1 MADGYELSLD
11 IDVSALKQADNKIK
25 DMITHTT
32 ELHRTMSQIFGN
44 IDVAKL
50 GMALGKVQTYFDDLS
65 KSKVSPDVDTSK
77 LEHLYDVMEKIVR
90 SISNISSVA
99 KDRQGF
105 EFFDTNKVHITS
117 DGLWEVERNI
127 ARINREL
134 KDTKKQWDATFDL
147 KVDKSKFHASIN
159 PQTGNP
165 YKSGGKYNE
174 EYAAWE
180 QAEKDRLAAE
190 GVNQR
195 ISLEAKRKALQ
206 EELKQVEAQAA
217 FLRKTAAERTDY
229 VIAQTQREVREQNKL
244 VREHQQEY
252 ANVLAEMRKNQ
263 NQIAGFEKE
272 NIDGQNDAR
281 IKHLENRYI
290 ELNETRKRLE
300 QDYGQ
305 FLVEIAEKH
314 NADVLAIEA
323 KRIKAKRQ
331 LQEEQWRREMETPEG
346 ALMSAEYAKTI
357 DEMKQAQKNVLAAR
371 NKVNVDDKDTI
382 DKLNTA
388 YIKLRADIEELTKA
402 EKNEQS
408 LQPTIR
414 NEYARLIRELDKL
427 QEAKK
432 GWADTM
438 RYKSNDAEA
447 QNARNN
453 LIAREKDVQARIDAI
468 KAGAGQKLDQE
479 DRRFAAEKAQREL
492 AETERL
498 EAQKN
503 AIRKKQWQEWN
514 AYRQKYRT
522 IDADT
527 ANRVLQSASQSKN
540 VAQSAR
546 AIERLKNAI
555 KHLNTEDEKYE
566 ETLKALNKEIEKH
579 THEIKM
585 ATDVS
590 YRQRQEEKKHTTY
603 DGALKYKEEAR
614 TLKDQIK
621 AIEYLKIAR
630 QNLDRVALGESEYKR
645 KMEKLNKEIR
655 RSQREV
661 NKLQEDFKN
670 FNSKAGDLM
679 GQLSRRITALF
690 SLSAIENYVQ
700 KIASIRGEFEIQ
712 QRSLQVLI
720 GSQEE
725 ANKIWEQTVALA
737 VKSPFRVKE
746 LVTYTKQLAAYRIET
761 EKLHDTTRMLADVSA
776 GLGVDMNR
784 LILAYGQ
791 VKAANY
797 LRGTELRQFSE
808 AGVNLLKDL
817 ADYFTAIEGRAVS
830 VAQVFDRVSKRMVTF
845 EHVDAIM
852 RNITSEGGQFYK
864 MQEKQSETLK
874 GMLMN
879 FQDSMDLMMDSI
891 GKDYEG
897 ALKSSVAFAKML
909 VEQWRMLAP
918 LVSIASAAA
927 LVFTARLIKAKM
939 ASISLVA
946 TLKSISWGGWLTMA
960 GGVAY
965 AIYQWVEAA
974 QQFKKELRA
983 VDKEMSKTLAEG
995 LNMYQTLAEACN
1007 DATKSEKERHDAY
1020 VKLSTQFKEI
1030 LPDQLLELEYV
1041 QGLAGNY
1048 KEVERAMQS
1057 YYNNKARQLKLDKIE
1072 SKYGK
1077 DIQTDLD
1084 DLIGGVEDRL
1094 DDFQTVYGDK
1104 LLSDV
1109 KKNRLSMAFGAIST
1123 QVVED
1128 IKKGEVEIKNL
1139 RSEIKR
1145 RWFDYFK
1152 GDNLAQ
1158 EIINKL
1164 MPTINGKVVA
1174 ASAQNIMFNFKELSD
1189 VLTDFSKQVD
1199 NIQGLPYES
1208 DAQSQAIMLLK
1219 DETAAVEELQQAYR
1233 KLTNLYV
1240 DRAKAP
1246 ETGNG
1251 LTKSKYTNDIS
1262 TILNELIEKYPQYT
1276 KLIENFQDGMLRVK
1290 NNVWGLLEFSQK
1302 FESEFVKRI
1311 SDGFGLVTQVTSE
1324 YSDATAEEIQILVDQ
1339 TKEKLTNLANDK
1351 AWTDGFKIGIEGI
1364 KKLAE
1369 QYNISLSDFANYM
1382 PKVEQTSADLA
1393 KQYDALA
1400 DSFKQRRE
1408 DLVSS
1413 MSVNFNQ
1420 LSLAQAILSEKYTV
1434 EQLQILEDFWREV
1447 AKLYGHHEK
1456 DTTGGAG
1463 KDWFAEMGKAIRDTH
1478 KDFLILHK
1486 DLDKTRALEL
1496 ALEKHSDVFAEA
1508 AKGAKMLGL
1517 SLREFSSLLVEDN
1530 AIAALED
1537 LLSRIP
1543 ETASKSRLAIEKMIG
1558 ELRGGEEVRQ
1568 MQERYEELSNQIE
1581 KVFGTYELSLELK
1594 DMNIP
1599 TNIAERLFNFKSIDL
1614 SELRQ
1619 KALDELGVINQEGT
1633 DAEIIERLKEGDVSK
1648 ERIKLTEDTLKKI
1661 SELEAKELE
1670 DRIKKFYKFLQ
1681 DTSDAVKVAQDKGAF
1696 DIQFATELL
1705 NSGKL
1710 TVEQYRQAISKIIED
1725 TNKEISK
1732 INLEKFKD
1740 SPEYIAAMGS
1750 MAGYTAQELTKL
1762 QTTIKDL
1769 IAKSSSTMQPE
1780 EIKAYNNAL
1789 DKINDQLD
1797 RLKSPLSKTAI
1808 SEIKEINRLTRKLNE
1823 EKEKQQKLE
1832 DKRSDLEHQSRMLT
1846 SKLMQQETQGAAQ
1859 EEIDETI
1866 SQIKETQEGIA
1877 DVNGEINTTAGNIED
1892 IGSKLQKLYGGTSK
1906 GWAKAN
1912 KALTETF
1919 RAIDG
1924 AVQIF
1929 NEVKDLAESFGAD
1942 VDTGAWA
1949 ELSIIME
1956 GISDMSQK
1964 FQSSWQSFI
1973 SGDIAGGIV
1982 GAIGGIFSII
1992 KMFNSIHDD
2001 KLEQQIKQQAKA
2013 IEDLNKAYEKLQE
2026 DLEVEYDMDAMT
2038 ALTDDAISKLD
2049 EQIDAYESMIELEQ
2063 EKKKTDQEKIDE
2075 YYEERENKI
2084 AEREALLAKQIQE
2097 AGGFGDKEAYKSAA
2111 EDFVDAWLSA
2121 YQETGN
2127 GLSGLDE
2134 QFDEFF
2140 NNMVKKQLLNRG
2152 MKEVLENFYSQFDG
2166 MFGAD
2171 DESGAEA
2178 TEAELKALK
2187 STWDDIRIKA
2197 DNVLHSITDV
2207 MGVSD
2212 DIRNKGGLGTLQKGI
2227 QGITEDQADV
2237 VAAFLNSLRFMVGEQ
2252 NSYMQ
2257 NIDTKCGDI
2266 DAPNTILGQLRLI
2279 ADNTASIHKLLRS
2292 VTTATG
2298 HSQGGYGIKVI
2309 M

>member
-32 ELHRTMSQIFGN
+32 ELHRAMSQMFGN

-65 KSKVSPDVDTSK
+65 KSKVSPNVDTTK
-77 LEHLYDVMEKIVR
+77 LEHLYDVMGDIIGR
-90 SISNISSVA
+90 ISAISSIV
-99 KDRQGF
+99 K
-105 EFFDTNKVHITS
+105 EFHDTNKVHTTS
-117 DGLWEVERNI
+117 EGLWDVERNI

-134 KDTKKQWDATFDL
+134 EETKKLWNATFDL
-147 KVDKSKFHASIN
+147 NVDKSQFQPSIN
-159 PQTGNP
+159 PSSGKPFGKTSDT
-165 YKSGGKYNE
+165 YKQ
-174 EYAAWE
+174 EYAEWE
-180 QAEKDRLAAE
+180 KLEKAKLAAAGADIRE
-190 GVNQR
+190 R
-195 ISLEAKRKALQ
+195 LEKEREALQ
-206 EELKQVEAQAA
+206 EELKEAQAQA
-217 FLRKTAAERTDY
+217 ALLKKTAAERTDY
-229 VIAQTQREVREQNKL
+229 VIAQTQREVREKNKL

-252 ANVLAEMRKNQ
+252 ARVLADMRKNQ

-272 NIDGQNDAR
+272 NIDGQNKAR
-281 IKHLENRYI
+281 IQYLENIYI
-290 ELNETRKRLE
+290 ELNEKRKRLE

-305 FLVEIAEKH
+305 FLVEIAEEH
-314 NADVLAIEA
+314 NADMLAIEA

-331 LQEEQWRREMETPEG
+331 LQEEQWQKELETPEG

-357 DEMKQAQKNVLAAR
+357 EAMKQAQKNVLAAR

-408 LQPTIR
+408 LQPTLR

-432 GWADTM
+432 GWAETM
-438 RYKSNDAEA
+438 RYKSDDAEA
-447 QNARNN
+447 KKAIKDLENRA
-453 LIAREKDVQARIDAI
+453 KDVKSRIDAI
-468 KAGAGQKLDQE
+468 KAGAGQKIYQE

-492 AETERL
+492 AETERVEKEKAAIRAKYLKDFSDKMNRYGAVNSSQVGHVLSTANKSQNLIQEEAAIKKLL
-498 EAQKN
+498 EAKARLNRDDKN
-503 AIRKKQWQEWN
+503 YEKTLAKLDKAI
-514 AYRQKYRT
+514 
-522 IDADT
+522 AD
-527 ANRVLQSASQSKN
+527 
-540 VAQSAR
+540 
-546 AIERLKNAI
+546 
-555 KHLNTEDEKYE
+555 
-566 ETLKALNKEIEKH
+566 H
-579 THEIKM
+579 THRVKM
-585 ATDVS
+585 LTDAS

-603 DGALKYKEEAR
+603 DGALKYKKEAR

-645 KMEKLNKEIR
+645 KMETLNKEIR

-679 GQLSRRITALF
+679 GQLSRRMAALF
-690 SLSAIENYVQ
+690 SVSAIESYVQ

-879 FQDSMDLMMDSI
+879 FQDSIDLMMDSI

-897 ALKSSVAFAKML
+897 ALKSSVDFAKML

-960 GGVAY
+960 AGVAY

-995 LNMYQTLAEACN
+995 LNMYQTLVEACN

-1041 QGLAGNY
+1041 RGLTGNY

-1072 SKYGK
+1072 IKYGK

-1164 MPTINGKVVA
+1164 MPTIKGEVVA
-1174 ASAQNIMFNFKELSD
+1174 TSAQNMMFNFRELSD
-1189 VLTDFSKQVD
+1189 VLTDFSKQVN

-1208 DAQSQAIMLLK
+1208 DAQGQAINLLK
-1219 DETAAVEELQQAYR
+1219 DETAAVEELQRAYN

-1240 DRAKAP
+1240 ERAKAS

-1262 TILNELIEKYPQYT
+1262 AILNELIEKYPQYT
-1276 KLIENFQDGMLRVK
+1276 KLIEDFQDGMLGVK

-1302 FESEFVKRI
+1302 FESEFVHRI
-1311 SDGFGLVTQVTSE
+1311 ADGFGLVTQ
-1324 YSDATAEEIQILVDQ
+1324 ATAEYSTETAKEIEILVSQ
-1339 TKEKLTNLANDK
+1339 TKEKLGNLADGK
-1351 AWTDGFKIGIEGI
+1351 AWTDGFEKGMNGI

-1369 QYNISLSDFANYM
+1369 QYGISLSDFANYM

-1400 DSFKQRRE
+1400 DTYEDRRKK
-1408 DLVSS
+1408 
-1413 MSVNFNQ
+1413 
-1420 LSLAQAILSEKYTV
+1420 LAASASEVPLFHAQYIQSEKYTK
-1434 EQLQILEDFWREV
+1434 EQLQNLENFWSKV
-1447 AKLYGHHEK
+1447 AKLYGHFEK

-1478 KDFLILHK
+1478 KDFLTLHK
-1486 DLDKTRALEL
+1486 DLDETRALEL
-1496 ALEKHSDVFAEA
+1496 AMAKHSDVFAEA
-1508 AKGAKMLGL
+1508 AKGAKMVGL
-1517 SLREFSSLLVEDN
+1517 SLSDFNDLLKEDN
-1530 AIAALED
+1530 AINALEYLFD
-1537 LLSRIP
+1537 LIP
-1543 ETASKSRLAIEKMIG
+1543 ESAAKSRLAIEKMIG
-1558 ELRGGEEVRQ
+1558 ELKGGEEVGVAQ
-1568 MQERYEELSNQIE
+1568 KSYEELSKQIE
-1581 KVFGTYELSLELK
+1581 RIFGTYELSLELK

-1599 TNIAERLFNFKSIDL
+1599 SDLAEKLFNFKSIDL
-1614 SELRQ
+1614 SELRKQ
-1619 KALDELGVINQEGT
+1619 VLREISPFNLGESDGEILNTLKVNGIDEQSV
-1633 DAEIIERLKEGDVSK
+1633 
-1648 ERIKLTEDTLKKI
+1648 KLVEDTLKKLAKME
-1661 SELEAKELE
+1661 SEALE

-1681 DTSDAVKVAQDKGAF
+1681 DTSDAVKVAREKGDF
-1696 DIQFATELL
+1696 DILFATELFK
-1705 NSGKL
+1705 SGKL
-1710 TVEQYRQAISKIIED
+1710 DINQYKQAIGEIIAD
-1725 TNKEISK
+1725 TNKAISK

-1740 SPEYIAAMGS
+1740 SPEYIAAMGD

-1780 EIKAYNNAL
+1780 EIKAYNDAL

-1797 RLKSPLSKTAI
+1797 RLKSPFAKTAI
-1808 SEIKEINRLTRKLNE
+1808 SEIKEINRLTRELT
-1823 EKEKQQKLE
+1823 KEKSKQQILE
-1832 DKRSDLEHQSRMLT
+1832 YNRSDYEGQLT
-1846 SKLMQQETQGAAQ
+1846 LLMVELGRLKNQNAPQAEIDATIKKIQETQ
-1859 EEIDETI
+1859 E
-1866 SQIKETQEGIA
+1866 KIA
-1877 DVNGEINTTAGNIED
+1877 NINGDLNTTAGNIEN
-1892 IGSKLQKLYGGTSK
+1892 IGSKLQKLLGGTSK

-1964 FQSSWQSFI
+1964 FQSSWQSFM
-1973 SGDIAGGIV
+1973 SGDIFGGIA

-2140 NNMVKKQLLNRG
+2140 NNMIKKQLLNRG
-2152 MKEVLENFYSQFDG
+2152 MKDILENFYAQFDG

-2171 DESGAEA
+2171 DESGAKA
-2178 TEAELKALK
+2178 TEAELEALK

-2197 DNVLHSITDV
+2197 DNVLQSITDV

-2212 DIRNKGGLGTLQKGI
+2212 DIRNTGGLGTLQKGI

>member
-11 IDVSALKQADNKIK
+11 IDVSVLKQADNKIK

-32 ELHRTMSQIFGN
+32 ELHRAMSQMFGN
-44 IDVAKL
+44 INVAKL
-50 GMALGKVQTYFDDLS
+50 GMALGKVQNYFNDLS
-65 KSKVSPDVDTSK
+65 QSKVSPSVDTTK
-77 LEHLYDVMEKIVR
+77 LEHLYDVMGDIIGR
-90 SISNISSVA
+90 ISLISSTV
-99 KDRQGF
+99 K
-105 EFFDTNKVHITS
+105 EFYDTSKVHTTS
-117 DGLWEVERNI
+117 EGLWDVERNI

-134 KDTKKQWDATFDL
+134 EETKKLWNATFDL
-147 KVDKSKFHASIN
+147 TVDKSKFQAPIHTDGKFAGQAFGKTSDK
-159 PQTGNP
+159 
-165 YKSGGKYNE
+165 YKQA
-174 EYAAWE
+174 YAEWE
-180 QAEKDRLAAE
+180 KLEKAKLAAAGADIRE
-190 GVNQR
+190 R
-195 ISLEAKRKALQ
+195 LEKEREALQ
-206 EELKQVEAQAA
+206 EELREAQAQA
-217 FLRKTAAERTDY
+217 ALLKKTAAERTDY
-229 VIAQTQREVREQNKL
+229 VIAQTQREVREKNKL

-252 ANVLAEMRKNQ
+252 AKVLAEMRKSQ

-281 IKHLENRYI
+281 IKHLKNRYI

-305 FLVEIAEKH
+305 FLVGIAEKH

-331 LQEEQWRREMETPEG
+331 LEEEKRQRELETPDK
-346 ALMSAEYAKTI
+346 ALEFANSAKTI
-357 DEMKQAQKNVLAAR
+357 EAMKQAQKNLLAAR
-371 NKVNVDDKDTI
+371 NKVNVDDKDKI
-382 DKLNTA
+382 DELNTA

-408 LQPTIR
+408 LQPTLR

-432 GWADTM
+432 RWAETM
-438 RYKSNDAEA
+438 RYKSEDAEA
-447 QNARNN
+447 TKAVKDLEDRAN
-453 LIAREKDVQARIDAI
+453 DVQARIDVL

-540 VAQSAR
+540 VAQAAR

-555 KHLNTEDEKYE
+555 RHLNTEDEKYE

-579 THEIKM
+579 THEIKK
-585 ATDVS
+585 ATDAS
-590 YRQRQEEKKHTTY
+590 YRDKDKHGTY

-645 KMEKLNKEIR
+645 KMETLNKEIR

-679 GQLSRRITALF
+679 GQLSRRMAALF
-690 SLSAIENYVQ
+690 SVSAIENYVR

-712 QRSLQVLI
+712 QRSLQVLVD
-720 GSQEE
+720 SQEE

-995 LNMYQTLAEACN
+995 LNMYQTLVEACN

-1123 QVVED
+1123 QVIED

-1139 RSEIKR
+1139 RSEIKH

-1152 GDNLAQ
+1152 GDNFAQ
-1158 EIINKL
+1158 EVINKL
-1164 MPTINGKVVA
+1164 LPTIKGEVVA
-1174 ASAQNIMFNFKELSD
+1174 ASAQNIMYNFRELSD
-1189 VLTDFSKQVD
+1189 VLTDFTKQVN

-1276 KLIENFQDGMLRVK
+1276 KVIEEFQDGMLIVK
-1290 NNVWGLLEFSQK
+1290 NSEWGLLEFSQK

-1393 KQYDALA
+1393 NQYDALA

-1478 KDFLILHK
+1478 KDFLTLHK

-1517 SLREFSSLLVEDN
+1517 SLRDFSSLLVEDN

-1537 LLSRIP
+1537 LLARIP
-1543 ETASKSRLAIEKMIG
+1543 ENALKSRLAIEKMIG
-1558 ELRGGEEVRQ
+1558 ELRGGEEVKQ
-1568 MQERYEELSNQIE
+1568 AQEKYEALSNQIE
-1581 KVFGTYELSLELK
+1581 KIFGTYELSLELK

-1599 TNIAERLFNFKSIDL
+1599 TDISEKLFDFKSIDL
-1614 SELRQ
+1614 SELRNQ
-1619 KALDELGVINQEGT
+1619 VLDKIAPFDLDKSDDEIVKKLKSQGVDEQ
-1633 DAEIIERLKEGDVSK
+1633 RV
-1648 ERIKLTEDTLKKI
+1648 KLVKDTLKKI
-1661 SELEAKELE
+1661 AEMEAKALE

-1696 DIQFATELL
+1696 DIQFAAELL

-1710 TVEQYRQAISKIIED
+1710 TVEQYRQSISKIIED
-1725 TNKEISK
+1725 TNKAISK

-1762 QTTIKDL
+1762 QATIKDL
-1769 IAKSSSTMQPE
+1769 IAKSASTMQPE
-1780 EIKAYNNAL
+1780 EIKAYNDAL

-1797 RLKSPLSKTAI
+1797 RLKSPFAKTAI
-1808 SEIKEINRLTRKLNE
+1808 SEIKEINSLTRKLNE
-1823 EKEKQQKLE
+1823 EKEKQQALE
-1832 DKRSDLEHQSRMLT
+1832 DRRSDLEYQSRMLT

-1866 SQIKETQEGIA
+1866 SQIQETQEGIA
-1877 DVNGEINTTAGNIED
+1877 KVNGEINTTAGNIED

-1919 RAIDG
+1919 MAIDG

-1942 VDTGAWA
+1942 VDTGKWA
-1949 ELSIIME
+1949 ELSIIMQ
-1956 GISDMSQK
+1956 GIADMSQK
-1964 FQSSWQSFI
+1964 FQSSWQSFMNN
-1973 SGDIAGGIV
+1973 DIVGGIA

-1992 KMFNSIHDD
+1992 KMFNSLHDD
-2001 KLEQQIKQQAKA
+2001 KLEQQIKKQAKA
-2013 IEDLNKAYEKLQE
+2013 VEDLNKAYEKLQE
-2026 DLEVEYDMDAMT
+2026 DLEVEYNMDAMT
-2038 ALTDDAISKLD
+2038 ALTEDALSKLD

-2075 YYEERENKI
+2075 YYEEREKKV

-2152 MKEVLENFYSQFDG
+2152 MKDVLENFYASFDG
-2166 MFGAD
+2166 LFGAD

-2178 TEAELKALK
+2178 TEAELEAIK

-2197 DNVLHSITDV
+2197 DNVLQSITDV

-2212 DIRNKGGLGTLQKGI
+2212 DIRNTGGLGTLQKGI